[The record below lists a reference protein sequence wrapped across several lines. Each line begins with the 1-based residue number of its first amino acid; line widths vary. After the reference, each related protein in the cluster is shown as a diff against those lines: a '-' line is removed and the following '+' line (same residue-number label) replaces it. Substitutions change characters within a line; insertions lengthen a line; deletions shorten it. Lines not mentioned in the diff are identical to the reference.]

1 MTAVNFII
9 IQIFQALKQAEENLK
24 QAAEKLAAKQEQLSE
39 VEAQVELLKK
49 NLEDREAEQLC
60 LLEQANVTENR
71 LIRAEKLTAALG
83 DEAVSF

>member
-1 MTAVNFII
+1 M
-9 IQIFQALKQAEENLK
+9 
-24 QAAEKLAAKQEQLSE
+24 
-39 VEAQVELLKK
+39 EAQVERLKK